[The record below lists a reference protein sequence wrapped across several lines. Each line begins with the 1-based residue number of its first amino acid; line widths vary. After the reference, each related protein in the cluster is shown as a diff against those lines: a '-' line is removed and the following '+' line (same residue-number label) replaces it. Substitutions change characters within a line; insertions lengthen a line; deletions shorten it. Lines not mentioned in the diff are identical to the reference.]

1 MSAKTQ
7 AAAAPAAEFDAEGER
22 EFVTVYIGGH
32 MFGVA
37 VSDIHDVFAPQAITP
52 VPLAVPEVAGVLNL
66 RGRIV
71 TAIDARARLG
81 LEPEEDGARHR
92 MAVGIEKGGESY
104 GLVIDKV
111 GEVLKLTGADFEPN
125 PCNLDP
131 RWSQVTQGVYRLPER
146 LLIVLDIERML
157 DFACEEAA

>member
-1 MSAKTQ
+1 MTKT
-7 AAAAPAAEFDAEGER
+7 ASGATAGIDAGLD

-32 MFGVA
+32 VFGMA

-52 VPLAVPEVAGVLNL
+52 VPLSVKEVAGVLNL

-81 LEPEEDGARHR
+81 LEPSNDQDRPL
-92 MAVGIEKGGESY
+92 MAVGIERGGESY
-104 GLVIDKV
+104 GLIIDRV
-111 GEVLKLTGADFEPN
+111 GEVLRLPVTDFEPN
-125 PCNLDP
+125 PCNLDQ
-131 RWSQVTQGVYRLPER
+131 RWHAVTSGVYRLEDR

-157 DFACEEAA
+157 DFDTEEAA

>member
-1 MSAKTQ
+1 MKTQ
-7 AAAAPAAEFDAEGER
+7 APREKEIEPVGER
-22 EFVTVYIGGH
+22 EFVTVFIGGH

-37 VSDIHDVFAPQAITP
+37 VNDIHDVFAPQAMTP
-52 VPLAVPEVAGVLNL
+52 VPLSAPYVAGVLNL

-81 LEPEEDGARHR
+81 LEPAEDGARHR

-111 GEVLKLTGADFEPN
+111 GEVLKLGPEAFEPN
-125 PCNLDP
+125 PSNLDP
-131 RWSQVTQGVYRLPER
+131 RWAQVTAGVYRLPER